1 MKKLAVKYLLE
12 FIVIVI
18 GISLS
23 FYVEEIDKQKDKEQF
38 KNQSLNRILQ
48 NLESDIR
55 DNKWNLKAVSKSI
68 ESGEWIYKNRKK
80 LKKYSRDSIG
90 FHLARANGFITIF
103 VDNQE
108 EYSTLKSSGYLE
120 LIENESIVKSLQNK
134 YSNHAWMKEVERFI
148 IKKSD
153 ILIDFEF
160 KNSELNSESLND
172 LGFLVDKKYIGDLN
186 IPKEIIGRI
195 IDKKFWQIY
204 HLNSIK
210 NRLRR
215 DSILIE
221 EITKE
226 INKK

>member
-23 FYVEEIDKQKDKEQF
+23 FYVEEIDKQKDKEEF

>member
-23 FYVEEIDKQKDKEQF
+23 FYVEEIDKQKDKEEF

-172 LGFLVDKKYIGDLN
+172 LGFFVDKKYIGDLN

-195 IDKKFWQIY
+195 IDKKFWQKY

>member
-1 MKKLAVKYLLE
+1 
-12 FIVIVI
+12 
-18 GISLS
+18 
-23 FYVEEIDKQKDKEQF
+23 
-38 KNQSLNRILQ
+38 
-48 NLESDIR
+48 
-55 DNKWNLKAVSKSI
+55 
-68 ESGEWIYKNRKK
+68 
-80 LKKYSRDSIG
+80 
-90 FHLARANGFITIF
+90 
-103 VDNQE
+103 
-108 EYSTLKSSGYLE
+108 
-120 LIENESIVKSLQNK
+120 
-134 YSNHAWMKEVERFI
+134 MKEVERFI

-195 IDKKFWQIY
+195 TDKKFWQKN

-210 NRLRR
+210 NRLRK